1 MVKLL
6 YRNFR
11 LLILTIFLICVWGI
25 TSYVGLPRLEDPELV
40 SRVALVNTFYPGA
53 NAERVEALVTEKI
66 EAKLSDI
73 EEVKIIEST
82 SRTGVSIISV
92 ELLDRMQRSEVDGVW
107 SRVRDKLREVQP
119 ELPPGIIEPEL
130 EKTEVKAYAL
140 IAALTWEQDESPNYA
155 ILQRQAK
162 SLQDQLRLIDGTQ
175 KVEIFGNPDE
185 EIRVTVNSSDLAGLG
200 LTAVQL
206 SQQIQQSDSKQS
218 AGQLRSANNDLL
230 IEVKGELDSLK
241 QLRQIPIRCNTCGS
255 NDSQFKLL
263 GDLAKIEKGI
273 VEPATEL
280 AFAGGHPAVTVAA
293 FVESQKRIDQWAK
306 QAHKT
311 IDDFRQELPAGIK
324 LQILLDQNQYVSA
337 RLNKLIFSLLMGAV
351 LLFGVTLLMMGWE
364 FSLAMQTALPMTV
377 LMVFGCMKFLGVPLH
392 QMSVTGL
399 IVALGIMID
408 NAIIVTDE
416 VHNHLKKGLKPL
428 PAIQETI
435 SYLTAPL
442 IAASFTTILAF
453 LPIVLLPG
461 NTGEFVGTIG
471 LNVIL
476 AVSASLLISLTL
488 IPVITVKIVGYY
500 HRRRQLKQR
509 SKHSTPQWWR
519 EGFSSPQL
527 TKIYSLSLQWTFKR
541 PVRGILLSMIIPV
554 AGFIVGATQLELQ
567 FFPAADR
574 NQIQIQVEL
583 PSSASLEQTKT
594 ITQNIRERLVA
605 YPEITDVH
613 WSIGR
618 SAPSFYYN
626 LVSDRQNQA
635 NYAQALV
642 QLDNLA
648 GETLVR
654 KLQGE
659 MDRDFP
665 QAQILVRQLEQG
677 PPIDAPIEM
686 RIYGS
691 DIQRLQ
697 ELGEQARELLVNV
710 NYITHTRGS
719 LSEVL
724 PQLQFR
730 VDEEQARL
738 AGLDNSKIAQQL
750 NTTLE
755 GIIGGSILEST
766 EELPIKV
773 RLKNADRGDINQ
785 ISTIDLQTSV
795 SSNFSSLN
803 STPLSALGEVKLE
816 PQLAAIE
823 RRNGQRV
830 NTIQGFIVAGK
841 LPDTILAEFKKQL
854 DANFQLPPGYSYEFG
869 GEDENRGNAVGN
881 LFSSVALIVVCMVT
895 TLVLSLG
902 SFQLASVIAAI
913 AMLSVG
919 LGLFSVW
926 ISGYPYGFN
935 PIIGT
940 VGLIGVAVNDSIT
953 VLSALKNNPAARRG
967 NKKAVQEVVVHA
979 TRHVLTTTLTTIF
992 GFLPLILDGGGFWP
1006 PLAVVIAGGVG
1017 GATVLALY
1025 FIPSVYILLKK
1036 KSEKKFAS
1044 Y

>member
-25 TSYVGLPRLEDPELV
+25 TSYLGLPRLEDPELV
-40 SRVALVNTFYPGA
+40 SRVALVTTFYPGA
-53 NAERVEALVTEKI
+53 NAQRVEALVTEKI

-73 EEVKIIEST
+73 EEVKTIEST

-107 SRVRDKLREVQP
+107 SRVRDQLREVQP

-130 EKTEVKAYAL
+130 EKTEVRAYAL

-218 AGQLRSANNDLL
+218 AGQLRSPNNDLL
-230 IEVKGELDSLK
+230 IEVQGELDSLK
-241 QLRQIPIRCNTCGS
+241 RLRQIPIRCNTCGS
-255 NDSQFKLL
+255 TDSQFKPL

-280 AFAGGHPAVTVAA
+280 AFAGGRPAVTIAA

-306 QAHKT
+306 QAHQT
-311 IDDFRQELPAGIK
+311 LDDFRQELPSGIK
-324 LQILLDQNQYVSA
+324 LKILLDQNQYVSA
-337 RLNKLIFSLLMGAV
+337 RLNKLMFSLLMGAV

-377 LMVFGCMKFLGVPLH
+377 LIVFGCMKALGVPLH

-416 VHNHLKKGLKPL
+416 VHNRLKKGLKPL
-428 PAIQETI
+428 PAIQETV

-461 NTGEFVGTIG
+461 NTGEFVSTIG

-488 IPVITVKIVGYY
+488 IPVITVKVVGYY
-500 HRRRQLKQR
+500 HRRHQLKQAQGR
-509 SKHSTPQWWR
+509 NRSTPKWWR

-527 TKIYSLSLQWTFKR
+527 TRIYSLSLKWTFKR

-554 AGFIVGATQLELQ
+554 AGFVIGATQLELQ

-583 PSSASLEQTKT
+583 PSSASLAQTKT
-594 ITQNIRERLVA
+594 ITQSIRERLVA
-605 YPEITDVH
+605 HPEITDVH

-635 NYAQALV
+635 NYGQALV

-648 GETLVR
+648 SETLVR
-654 KLQGE
+654 KLQAE
-659 MDRDFP
+659 MDRNFP
-665 QAQILVRQLEQG
+665 QAQVLVRQLEQG
-677 PPIDAPIEM
+677 PPVDAPIEM

-697 ELGEQARELLVNV
+697 ELGEQARGLLVNV

-719 LSEVL
+719 LNEVL

-773 RLKNADRGDINQ
+773 RLDNADRGNLNQ
-785 ISTIDLQTSV
+785 ITTIDLQTAT

-830 NTIQGFIVAGK
+830 NTVQGFIVAGK
-841 LPDTILAEFKKQL
+841 LPDNILTEFKKQL

-869 GEDENRGNAVGN
+869 GEDENRGNAVDN
-881 LFSSVALIVVCMVT
+881 LFSSIALIVVCMVT

-902 SFQLASVIAAI
+902 SFGLASLIAAI
-913 AMLSVG
+913 AVLSVG

-926 ISGYPYGFN
+926 IFGYPYGFN

-967 NKKAVQEVVVHA
+967 DKKAVQEVVVHA

-1006 PLAVVIAGGVG
+1006 PLAVVIAGGVA

-1025 FIPSVYILLKK
+1025 FIPSVYILLK
-1036 KSEKKFAS
+1036 S
-1044 Y
+1044 